1 MTNNLEKNLELRKAL
16 AEVDR
21 LTALNLELETVNKD
35 LWVQQAKLD
44 QKVSEQKE
52 RLRKNEVMLKSY
64 EKDITDLQKT
74 NQLLELSYDEHID
87 MIQEYSNKIQFYH
100 EETKKMN
107 DRIKELSKDYVD
119 LWAKATDRL

>member
-44 QKVSEQKE
+44 QKVSEQKK